1 MARGLVAARQCDERV
16 RALELIL
23 FRRCSTVYQRISQ
36 KMSVSATVIWDNTR
50 EIGNSAARY
59 PLRFCPVCSRISF
72 ITRRV
77 NVCKKKERKKRRGN
91 KKRKK
96 IHTFPSTATTR
107 EGKNVV
113 SRGNIEAGCF
123 DGWQSMMMICDAF
136 ESGCNCPTVF
146 RTMTGSIFIY
156 LFIYFSVIN
165 GLGYDIYLTR
175 GSYLFVTTSS
185 CSNDGTMERS
195 YIFQTRDKF

>member
-1 MARGLVAARQCDERV
+1 MADKLKEKLMSVLFIQFRAAQMARGLVAARQCDERV

-72 ITRRV
+72 ITRE
-77 NVCKKKERKKRRGN
+77 CLKKKKGRKKRSECLK

-96 IHTFPSTATTR
+96 DPHVRRGNAGG

-113 SRGNIEAGCF
+113 PRGNIEEETG
-123 DGWQSMMMICDAF
+123 G
-136 ESGCNCPTVF
+136 F
-146 RTMTGSIFIY
+146 RWMAVDDDD
-156 LFIYFSVIN
+156 L
-165 GLGYDIYLTR
+165 
-175 GSYLFVTTSS
+175 
-185 CSNDGTMERS
+185 
-195 YIFQTRDKF
+195 

>member
-1 MARGLVAARQCDERV
+1 MADKLKEKLMSVLFIQFRAAQMARGLVAARQCDERV

-72 ITRRV
+72 IARE
-77 NVCKKKERKKRRGN
+77 CLKKKKKGRKKRSECLK

-96 IHTFPSTATTR
+96 
-107 EGKNVV
+107 
-113 SRGNIEAGCF
+113 
-123 DGWQSMMMICDAF
+123 
-136 ESGCNCPTVF
+136 
-146 RTMTGSIFIY
+146 
-156 LFIYFSVIN
+156 
-165 GLGYDIYLTR
+165 
-175 GSYLFVTTSS
+175 
-185 CSNDGTMERS
+185 ERS
-195 YIFQTRDKF
+195 TRSTWKRGRGRKKCRPSREYRGGDRRVSMDGGR

>member
-1 MARGLVAARQCDERV
+1 MADKLKEKLVSVLFIQFRAAQMARGLVAARQCDERV

-107 EGKNVV
+107 EGKKCRPLGEY
-113 SRGNIEAGCF
+113 RGG
-123 DGWQSMMMICDAF
+123 M
-136 ESGCNCPTVF
+136 F
-146 RTMTGSIFIY
+146 RWMAVDDDD
-156 LFIYFSVIN
+156 L
-165 GLGYDIYLTR
+165 
-175 GSYLFVTTSS
+175 
-185 CSNDGTMERS
+185 
-195 YIFQTRDKF
+195 

>member
-1 MARGLVAARQCDERV
+1 MADKLKEKLMSVLFIQFRAAQMARGLVAARQCDERV

-72 ITRRV
+72 IARE
-77 NVCKKKERKKRRGN
+77 CLKKKKEREEEKERMFK

-96 IHTFPSTATTR
+96 ERSTRSTWKRGRGRKKCRPSREYR
-107 EGKNVV
+107 EGDRRV
-113 SRGNIEAGCF
+113 SV
-123 DGWQSMMMICDAF
+123 DG
-136 ESGCNCPTVF
+136 G
-146 RTMTGSIFIY
+146 R
-156 LFIYFSVIN
+156 
-165 GLGYDIYLTR
+165 
-175 GSYLFVTTSS
+175 
-185 CSNDGTMERS
+185 
-195 YIFQTRDKF
+195 

>member
-1 MARGLVAARQCDERV
+1 MADKLKEKLTSVLFIQFRAAQMARGLVAARQCDERV

-72 ITRRV
+72 IARE
-77 NVCKKKERKKRRGN
+77 CLKKKEREEEKERMFK

-96 IHTFPSTATTR
+96 DPHVRRGNAGGG
-107 EGKNVV
+107 GKNVV
-113 SRGNIEAGCF
+113 PRGNIEEET
-123 DGWQSMMMICDAF
+123 DG
-136 ESGCNCPTVF
+136 F
-146 RTMTGSIFIY
+146 RWMAVDDDD
-156 LFIYFSVIN
+156 L
-165 GLGYDIYLTR
+165 
-175 GSYLFVTTSS
+175 
-185 CSNDGTMERS
+185 
-195 YIFQTRDKF
+195 

>member
-1 MARGLVAARQCDERV
+1 MADKLKEKLMSVLFIQFRAAQMARGLVAARQCDERV

-72 ITRRV
+72 VTRE
-77 NVCKKKERKKRRGN
+77 CLKKKKGRKKRSECLK

-96 IHTFPSTATTR
+96 DPRVRRGNAGGG
-107 EGKNVV
+107 GKNVV
-113 SRGNIEAGCF
+113 PRGNIEEETGR
-123 DGWQSMMMICDAF
+123 
-136 ESGCNCPTVF
+136 F
-146 RTMTGSIFIY
+146 RWMAVDDDD
-156 LFIYFSVIN
+156 L
-165 GLGYDIYLTR
+165 
-175 GSYLFVTTSS
+175 
-185 CSNDGTMERS
+185 
-195 YIFQTRDKF
+195 

>member
-1 MARGLVAARQCDERV
+1 MSVLFIQFRAAQMARGLVAARQCDERV

-72 ITRRV
+72 VTRE
-77 NVCKKKERKKRRGN
+77 CLKKKKGRKKRSECLK

-96 IHTFPSTATTR
+96 DPRVRRGNAGGG
-107 EGKNVV
+107 GKNVV
-113 SRGNIEAGCF
+113 PRGNIEEETG
-123 DGWQSMMMICDAF
+123 G
-136 ESGCNCPTVF
+136 F
-146 RTMTGSIFIY
+146 RWMAVDDDDLWRF
-156 LFIYFSVIN
+156 LAAN
-165 GLGYDIYLTR
+165 L
-175 GSYLFVTTSS
+175 
-185 CSNDGTMERS
+185 SNR
-195 YIFQTRDKF
+195 

>member
-1 MARGLVAARQCDERV
+1 MADKLKEKLLSVLFIQFRAAQMARGLVAARQCDERV

-72 ITRRV
+72 IARE
-77 NVCKKKERKKRRGN
+77 CLK

-96 IHTFPSTATTR
+96 DPHVRRGNAGGV
-107 EGKNVV
+107 GKNVV
-113 SRGNIEAGCF
+113 PRGNIEEETG
-123 DGWQSMMMICDAF
+123 G
-136 ESGCNCPTVF
+136 F
-146 RTMTGSIFIY
+146 RWMAVDDDD
-156 LFIYFSVIN
+156 L
-165 GLGYDIYLTR
+165 
-175 GSYLFVTTSS
+175 
-185 CSNDGTMERS
+185 
-195 YIFQTRDKF
+195 

>member
-1 MARGLVAARQCDERV
+1 MADKLKEKLMSVLFIQFRAAQMARGLVAARQCDERV

-72 ITRRV
+72 IARE
-77 NVCKKKERKKRRGN
+77 CLKKKKKGRKKRSECLK

-96 IHTFPSTATTR
+96 DPRVRRGNA
-107 EGKNVV
+107 G
-113 SRGNIEAGCF
+113 GNIEEETG
-123 DGWQSMMMICDAF
+123 G
-136 ESGCNCPTVF
+136 F
-146 RTMTGSIFIY
+146 RWMAVDDDD
-156 LFIYFSVIN
+156 L
-165 GLGYDIYLTR
+165 
-175 GSYLFVTTSS
+175 
-185 CSNDGTMERS
+185 
-195 YIFQTRDKF
+195 

>member
-1 MARGLVAARQCDERV
+1 MADKLKEKLVSVLFIQFRAAQMARGLVAARQCDERV

-77 NVCKKKERKKRRGN
+77 NVCKKKKGRKGGGTRNVKKSTRFPPQRRRG
-91 KKRKK
+91 
-96 IHTFPSTATTR
+96 R
-107 EGKNVV
+107 EK
-113 SRGNIEAGCF
+113 
-123 DGWQSMMMICDAF
+123 M
-136 ESGCNCPTVF
+136 
-146 RTMTGSIFIY
+146 
-156 LFIYFSVIN
+156 
-165 GLGYDIYLTR
+165 
-175 GSYLFVTTSS
+175 SS
-185 CSNDGTMERS
+185 PGG
-195 YIFQTRDKF
+195 I